1 MDEGGVQK
9 EFFQLL
15 VRQCF
20 NPDFGMFTYD
30 EERHLH
36 WFAPSQL
43 LDLENEY
50 ELIGILIG
58 AAGTA
63 QQLFDHCGLCATHR
77 ALDTGPSTG
86 VLRPELMCHP
96 ARGRAA
102 PRMQC
107 CTSHGHVG

>member
-1 MDEGGVQK
+1 
-9 EFFQLL
+9 
-15 VRQCF
+15 
-20 NPDFGMFTYD
+20 
-30 EERHLH
+30 
-36 WFAPSQL
+36 
-43 LDLENEY
+43 
-50 ELIGILIG
+50 
-58 AAGTA
+58 
-63 QQLFDHCGLCATHR
+63 LCATHR